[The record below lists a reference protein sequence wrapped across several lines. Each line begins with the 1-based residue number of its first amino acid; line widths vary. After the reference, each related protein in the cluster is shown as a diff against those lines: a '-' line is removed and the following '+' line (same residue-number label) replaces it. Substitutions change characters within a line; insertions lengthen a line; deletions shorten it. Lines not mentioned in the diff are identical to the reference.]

1 VVERARG
8 VESRDARGGAM
19 TARLGWDRALAALG
33 LGAAMFFLARLS
45 ALPIHLGGGG
55 EWVLDG
61 PATFYFL
68 ALAAAVASGAL
79 LAWTPGAGAD
89 SGRAL
94 VLAGLAGAAW
104 GVAATVLDLGVSAVL
119 WSAGWILAAAAVG
132 QGGGPEHLEAAVKT
146 QGLGAAAGIALL
158 LAAALLVGLAGS
170 THLLEAGALLAT
182 HTDSSVLA
190 LSAVRILLAGLALA
204 GAWAP
209 FHYWAPDGL
218 GSATRPAA
226 LVLAV
231 AAPLAAS
238 LALARTLFAFE
249 PALDAL
255 TVNWR
260 GGLFAVSF
268 LTAAVAGSVALV
280 QRDAARLT
288 AYLTVAQSAE
298 ILPSLSARPG
308 EAGPWIMAAAVH
320 TLSVVPLWLAL
331 GAWSAAG
338 RPTDFERLAG
348 KGRAHPA
355 TALLWLLAMALAA
368 GFPGGARFAW
378 RPALAATGGDAVAWT
393 VCLLVAA
400 LLPWA
405 ATMRLGRVLFLE
417 GAEQDATRATNG
429 ARGFAWGFVLCALAL
444 LVAAWL
450 TWSGAHAG
458 GAAWGTLLPGG

>member
-1 VVERARG
+1 
-8 VESRDARGGAM
+8 M
-19 TARLGWDRALAALG
+19 TARAWDRALAALG
-33 LGAAMFFLARLS
+33 LVAAGVFVSRFAAM
-45 ALPIHLGGGG
+45 PIHLGQSG

-61 PATFYFL
+61 PAAFYFL
-68 ALAAAVASGAL
+68 ALAIAVASGAL
-79 LAWTPGAGAD
+79 LAWAPGADQDA
-89 SGRAL
+89 GRAL

-104 GVAATVLDLGVSAVL
+104 GAAATVLDLGVAAVL
-119 WSAGWILAAAAVG
+119 WSSGWILASAAVG
-132 QGGGPEHLEAAVKT
+132 QGGGPERLEAAVKT
-146 QGLGAAAGIALL
+146 QGLGAAAGIAIL
-158 LAAALLVGLAGS
+158 LAAALLVGLAG
-170 THLLEAGALLAT
+170 TTNLLEAGALLGT
-182 HTDSSVLA
+182 HSDSSVLA

-218 GSATRPAA
+218 GSSTRPAA

-238 LALARTLFAFE
+238 LALARTLFSFE
-249 PALDAL
+249 PALDTLA
-255 TVNWR
+255 VNWR

-298 ILPSLSARPG
+298 ILPSLCAHPGDARP
-308 EAGPWIMAAAVH
+308 WVMAAAVH

-338 RPTDFERLAG
+338 RTTDFERLAG

-355 TALLWLLAMALAA
+355 SALLWLAAMALAA

-378 RPALAATGGDAVAWT
+378 RPALAATGGDPVAWT
-393 VCLLVAA
+393 VCLLLAA

-405 ATMRLGRVLFLE
+405 ATARLARVLFLE
-417 GAEQDATRATNG
+417 GAAQEP
-429 ARGFAWGFVLCALAL
+429 ARGAERRRVSAWAFALCALAL
-444 LVAAWL
+444 VLAAWL
-450 TWSGAHAG
+450 TWSGPKSV
-458 GAAWGTLLPGG
+458 GAAWGSLLPGG